1 MGKRGTYQSRW
12 SQNLNP
18 NPVVSS
24 VQVFL
29 LTSEVPRG
37 HQLVGR
43 GAGRCRLAHRCSVV
57 FTSLLIPSS
66 HSYCIIVMSILQMRK
81 QFGVAGE
88 GKHMGGRGPTHL
100 PFSAH
105 SGSQLARHHSPQRE
119 PQHISSAAEDSEF
132 SVLFRDES
140 CGGGKCARAGPAG
153 EPQGAYRDCCCR
165 NLSPDLTWFVA
176 QCYLVP

>member
-1 MGKRGTYQSRW
+1 MWRGGQPGVGKRGTYQSGW

-24 VQVFL
+24 VQAFL

-105 SGSQLARHHSPQRE
+105 SGSQLARRHSPQRE
-119 PQHISSAAEDSEF
+119 PIRPPALGPLAAQAPSEG
-132 SVLFRDES
+132 S
-140 CGGGKCARAGPAG
+140 CSPQVSLQGVSQGG
-153 EPQGAYRDCCCR
+153 EP
-165 NLSPDLTWFVA
+165 P
-176 QCYLVP
+176 P

>member
-1 MGKRGTYQSRW
+1 MWRGGQPGVGKRGTYQSGW

-24 VQVFL
+24 VQAFL

-81 QFGVAGE
+81 QFGVAG
-88 GKHMGGRGPTHL
+88 RGNTWVAGDPPTCPSL
-100 PFSAH
+100 PTVGVSLSDTTALSA
-105 SGSQLARHHSPQRE
+105 SP
-119 PQHISSAAEDSEF
+119 F
-132 SVLFRDES
+132 
-140 CGGGKCARAGPAG
+140 GP
-153 EPQGAYRDCCCR
+153 RLWDH
-165 NLSPDLTWFVA
+165 
-176 QCYLVP
+176 